1 MLCIQTTHSQNN
13 LKKCTKTARI
23 FARKAKH
30 PFYRMPR
37 LFRVLTT
44 NERAAR
50 CWSVNGAQ
58 MKSIFRTTTCV
69 LGLLALPLAAQDIEF
84 FTGDASDGLRDKLRS
99 ASLVLSLKSDETTQA
114 QDYVAAARAD
124 YRRLLTALYARGFY
138 SGEIAI
144 QVNGR
149 EAAGI
154 PPLDAPSQ
162 IDSIAISVTPGPE
175 FSFGQTTVGPVPNW
189 TEMPIGF
196 ANGSTATTDRV
207 RQAVRTA
214 VTAWKDQGHAK
225 ASPGTQQIT
234 ARHTAQE
241 LDVIVAIVPG
251 PRLTFG
257 PLTVSGNEVVR
268 TDRIIAIAGLPTG
281 NVYSATDL
289 ARAERRLRETGTFD
303 SVSLVEDENIA
314 AGDVL
319 PITAQ
324 ISEAKPRRFGFGVEF
339 SSIEGLGASTY
350 WLHRNFFGGAEQFR
364 LGGDISGIGGET
376 GGVDYAITA
385 SLKRPAVYGP
395 DTDFTFSSEISRQDE
410 PDFLLDQAAVEA
422 TLNRLIRED
431 LEVSGGFGFIATR
444 EETDLGTR
452 EFTLLTAP
460 LGATLD
466 RRDSLKNA
474 KNGYYIDV
482 DATPFLSI
490 KGADNGARLFS
501 DARAYRSFGTDDQ
514 FTLAARSQ
522 IGSVLGADALDAPA
536 DFLFFSGG
544 GGSVRGQPYNDL
556 GIDTALIGATVRR
569 GGLSFVG
576 AQLETRY
583 GVTDNIGVVG
593 FYDIG
598 FIGETSNPFGEGDWH
613 AGAGL
618 GIRYN
623 IGIGP
628 IRLDI
633 ATPTTGDRAGE
644 RVEVY
649 IGIGQS
655 F

>member
-1 MLCIQTTHSQNN
+1 
-13 LKKCTKTARI
+13 
-23 FARKAKH
+23 
-30 PFYRMPR
+30 MPR
-37 LFRVLTT
+37 LFKVLTT

-50 CWSVNGAQ
+50 HWLLNGAQ
-58 MKSIFRTTTCV
+58 MKSILRTTTCV

-84 FTGDASDGLRDKLRS
+84 LTGDASDGLREKLRG
-99 ASLVLSLKSDETTQA
+99 ASLVLSLQDDEATQA
-114 QDYVAAARAD
+114 QDFVAAARAD
-124 YRRLLTALYARGFY
+124 YRRLLTALYSRGFY
-138 SGEIAI
+138 SGEIEI

-149 EAAGI
+149 EAASI
-154 PPLDAPSQ
+154 PPLNAPSQ
-162 IDSIAISVTPGPE
+162 INSIAISVTPGPE
-175 FSFGQTTVGPVPNW
+175 FSFGQTIVGPVPDG
-189 TEMPIGF
+189 TELPIGF
-196 ANGSTATTDRV
+196 ATGSTATTDRV

-214 VTAWKDQGHAK
+214 VTAWRDQGHAK
-225 ASPGTQQIT
+225 ASLGTQQIT
-234 ARHTAQE
+234 ARHTVQE
-241 LDVIVAIVPG
+241 LDVTVAIVPG

-257 PLTVSGNEVVR
+257 PLTVSGNEAVR

-281 NVYSATDL
+281 EVYSAADL
-289 ARAERRLRETGTFD
+289 TRAERRLRETGTFD

-314 AGDVL
+314 VGDVL

-350 WLHRNFFGGAEQFR
+350 WLHRNFLGGAEQFR
-364 LGGDISGIGGET
+364 VGGDVSGIGGET

-395 DTDFTFSSEISRQDE
+395 NTDFTFSAKISRQDE
-410 PDFLLDQAAVEA
+410 PDFLLDQVAVEA
-422 TLNRLIRED
+422 TLDRLIRDD
-431 LEVSGGFGFIATR
+431 LEVLGGIGFIAAR

-460 LGATLD
+460 FSVTLD
-466 RRDSLKNA
+466 RRDDPKNA
-474 KNGYYIDV
+474 QNGYYIDV
-482 DATPFLSI
+482 EATPFLSI

-501 DARAYRSFGTDDQ
+501 DARAYLSFGTDDK
-514 FTLAARSQ
+514 FTLAARNQ
-522 IGSVLGADALDAPA
+522 LGSVLDADGTDAPA

-556 GIDTALIGATVRR
+556 GIDTVVSGETVRR

-576 AQLETRY
+576 AQLEARY
-583 GVTDNIGVVG
+583 GVTDSIGIVG

-598 FIGETSNPFGEGDWH
+598 FIGETSDPFGEGDWH
-613 AGAGL
+613 AGAGV

-623 IGIGP
+623 TGIGP